1 MFLGFFCQVI
11 VKCDTLKRSTM
22 YITTTSNGRL
32 ISNPF
37 RVQFG
42 VFLALTISNFP
53 LVMVNKDSCVYEIR
67 TFERLK
73 SKGKLANQQCV
84 VCNQKLNSRAA
95 LKRHMKIHFPSREKF
110 ACFLCGTVV
119 SRKDHLNRHMRWQHK
134 DLVFICPI
142 CKRLFMSN
150 DELNYHLTNSHKD
163 NFEVVSILSM
173 ESSPIKFMK
182 TEEKED

>member
-1 MFLGFFCQVI
+1 MTVSDKYPKPFVCERCGKSYATKAALRGHQYQDCSS
-11 VKCDTLKRSTM
+11 TLS
-22 YITTTSNGRL
+22 Y
-32 ISNPF
+32 PC
-37 RVQFG
+37 
-42 VFLALTISNFP
+42 P
-53 LVMVNKDSCVYEIR
+53 YC
-67 TFERLK
+67 
-73 SKGKLANQQCV
+73 GKLANQQCV

-150 DELNYHLTNSHKD
+150 DELNYHLANSHKD
-163 NFEVVSILSM
+163 NFEMVSILSM
-173 ESSPIKFMK
+173 ERPPIKYMK